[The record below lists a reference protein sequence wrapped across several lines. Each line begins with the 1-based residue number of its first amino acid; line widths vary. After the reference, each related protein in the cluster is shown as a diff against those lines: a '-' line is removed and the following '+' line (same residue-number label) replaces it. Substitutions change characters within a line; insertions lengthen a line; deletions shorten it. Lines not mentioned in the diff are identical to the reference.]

1 MKRILVL
8 LASVLASLLVL
19 VLAVCLLRMILLK
32 THQVQRVE
40 PVTDLRIDARAAAE
54 RLGGALRF
62 PTISHENGGNM
73 DAAAVAGL
81 HRYLEERF
89 PKGHAALTLGT
100 RGGQRLPSTW
110 KRKQPNLPPSLLLSH
125 QDVLPVEP
133 GTEASWT
140 HPAFSGFLD
149 GEWVW

>member
-1 MKRILVL
+1 MKRILVV

-62 PTISHENGGNM
+62 PTISHENGQNM
-73 DAAAVAGL
+73 DAAAFAGL
-81 HRYLEERF
+81 HRYLEESF
-89 PKGHAALTLGT
+89 PKVHAALTRET
-100 RGGQRLPSTW
+100 VGGYSLLYTSDGDAA
-110 KRKQPNLPPSLLLSH
+110 NLPPLL
-125 QDVLPVEP
+125 
-133 GTEASWT
+133 
-140 HPAFSGFLD
+140 
-149 GEWVW
+149 

>member
-62 PTISHENGGNM
+62 PPISPEHGAHG
-73 DAAAVAGL
+73 DAA
-81 HRYLEERF
+81 ETF
-89 PKGHAALTLGT
+89 PKVHAALRRETV
-100 RGGQRLPSTW
+100 GGYSLLYTW
-110 KRKQPNLPPSLLLSH
+110 KGKQPNLQPILLLSH
-125 QDVLPVEP
+125 QDVVPVEP
-133 GTEASWT
+133 GTERSWT
-140 HPAFSGFLD
+140 HPAFSGFVD
-149 GEWVW
+149 GGGERGRR